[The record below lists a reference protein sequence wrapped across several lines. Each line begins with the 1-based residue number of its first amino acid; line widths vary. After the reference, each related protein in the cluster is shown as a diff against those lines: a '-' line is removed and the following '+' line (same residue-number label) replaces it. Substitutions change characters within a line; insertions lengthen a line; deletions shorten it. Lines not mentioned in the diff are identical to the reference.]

1 MCNPC
6 ATIGYRL
13 RVERCTVSEH
23 SNDQLLLTLVWKNDG
38 VAPFY
43 FDWQATL
50 SIQGAGDTR
59 TLWPIPMRLIDVLPG
74 QAYTANMLLPRE
86 ALSSEANDISIGI
99 IDPHTGVPGVAL
111 SMITDEE
118 GLWYTLLSIGQR

>member
-118 GLWYTLLSIGQR
+118 GLWYTLLSIVQR